1 MIRRVLLILMFGIIS
16 ALCPAQEWINSLDVA
31 KRLAF
36 IQDKMLLVM
45 WEDSTLDEVLVML
58 EDKNKKLNVR
68 SLFNDREVNSL
79 IWDYFIPVKI
89 KDSKYGELYNEIKDQ
104 RNLNYINKFNDDSI
118 KIMDVNGNIL
128 NVNYNEYFFDYIN
141 LSFIFENY
149 ALKTTYLKQEFE
161 NYIEKRTFKTTYDLA
176 SKYLD
181 LANYVNEDIKI
192 EIINLAKIYLD
203 EAIELLEN
211 YNSDNKVTLSQKCN
225 LLELKQYLILNNPK
239 RVLRI
244 LKKNKKQEIKK
255 INQSLFAFLNYTAY
269 KLLKDEER
277 ASDWEA
283 KVSKE
288 DLKKSNMILKINL

>member
-1 MIRRVLLILMFGIIS
+1 MIRRVLLILMFGILS
-16 ALCPAQEWINSLDVA
+16 ALCPAQEWIHSLDVA

-89 KDSKYGELYNEIKDQ
+89 KDSKYGELYNEIKDK

-128 NVNYNEYFFDYIN
+128 NVNYNEYYFDYIN
-141 LSFIFENY
+141 LSYIFKNY

-161 NYIEKRTFKTTYDLA
+161 NYIDKRTFKTTYDLA

-192 EIINLAKIYLD
+192 EIIDLAKIYLD
-203 EAIELLEN
+203 EAIVLLEN
-211 YNSDNKVTLSQKCN
+211 YNSNNKVALSQKCN
-225 LLELKQYLILNNPK
+225 LLELKQYLILNKPK

-244 LKKNKKQEIKK
+244 LKKNKKQEITEN
-255 INQSLFAFLNYTAY
+255 NQSLYAFLNYTAY
-269 KLLKDEER
+269 KLLKNEDA
-277 ASDWEA
+277 ASNWEA

-288 DLKKSNMILKINL
+288 DLKKSNFILKINL